1 MKKWIF
7 VIFPGILLGIFL
19 AFYFPNHAETIAAL
33 QRQAEEV
40 QRQKDALEAKKKA
53 DQEAAHKSAVEQAAK
68 QAQEDAQKEAEAKAK
83 WDAATAEIQRVTD
96 EATNQANAYSKEA
109 NDLEIELDALQ
120 KQKEQEN
127 RNDFDLLKQVELSR
141 QAQRAAENEI
151 QRMVDMIAQKAD
163 QSAMAQMPPPAPVPA
178 P

>member
-7 VIFPGILLGIFL
+7 VIFPGILLGVFL
-19 AFYFPNHAETIAAL
+19 AFYFPNHAATIAEL

-68 QAQEDAQKEAEAKAK
+68 QQAEDAQKEAEAKAK
-83 WDAATAEIQRVTD
+83 WDAATAEIKRVTD
-96 EATNQANAYSKEA
+96 EATAQADAYSKEA
-109 NDLEIELDALQ
+109 NDLEIQLDALQ

-141 QAQRAAENEI
+141 RAQRAAENEI
-151 QRMVDMIAQKAD
+151 QRLVDMIAQRAD
-163 QSAMAQMPPPAPVPA
+163 QSAMAQMPPPAPAPA
-178 P
+178 Q